1 MSQVEDHATSGKQGR
16 DLPSGRLL
24 VRMPRTLHAE
34 LARAAEREG
43 VSLNQLIIA
52 ALTSSLRSPDGA
64 SADGRDPG
72 RSRLVLVVL
81 AANLAVVTVT
91 AAIAI
96 ALLIVAWHG
105 A

>member
-1 MSQVEDHATSGKQGR
+1 MSQLREPASAPEDGL

-34 LARAAEREG
+34 LTRTAEREG
-43 VSLNQLIIA
+43 VSLNQLIIGTLASSIGWRDGGEQRA
-52 ALTSSLRSPDGA
+52 APA
-64 SADGRDPG
+64 A
-72 RSRLVLVVL
+72 RSRLLPLVL
-81 AANLAVVTVT
+81 AANFAVVAVT

-96 ALLIVAWHG
+96 ALLIVAWRG